1 MEQEIHFTN
10 KDFDFSS
17 LSLSQPIAVQGGAY
31 FTKIKYDSNPFY
43 IQTPKCLTKQGIN
56 ETNKKAYIDLM
67 FTKDDEEVIEWLET
81 LESTLV
87 KLICEKKHLW
97 FQDDIEYHDIE
108 GFFNPITRGYKAGKF
123 NLVRTSIFKNKTSNN
138 YTCNAY
144 DENENVIPIND
155 INESNMIIPI
165 LEIMGIKFS
174 ARSFQVEI
182 VGKQLMILN
191 NKPAFQECLIK
202 RKGSKDLEKNNTPQQ
217 EIIDDKPII
226 IDNSLVDSTDENT
239 TNPVCESIIEELL
252 DDDDEENNITT
263 EETKEKTDVTKEKTD
278 VTKEKT
284 DVTKEKTDVT
294 KEKTDVTKDLEDNEN
309 EELIN
314 DNTEKNTNDLEDISD
329 IFSVKTT
336 NEIKLKK
343 PNEVYWEIYKIAKQK
358 AKQHKKAAI
367 SAYLEAKNIKKT
379 YLLEDMDNSDSSD
392 NEDNDSDSDSDI
404 IKQEINNMVE
414 EL

>member
-191 NKPAFQECLIK
+191 NKPVFQECLIK

-217 EIIDDKPII
+217 EIIDDKSIT
-226 IDNSLVDSTDENT
+226 IDNSLVDSADEKT

-252 DDDDEENNITT
+252 DTVNGDVENNILDNNSNEENDITT
-263 EETKEKTDVTKEKTD
+263 EEIKEEIDITKG
-278 VTKEKT
+278 
-284 DVTKEKTDVT
+284 
-294 KEKTDVTKDLEDNEN
+294 LEDNEN
-309 EELIN
+309 ELIN
-314 DNTEKNTNDLEDISD
+314 DNTEKNTNDLEDISHN
-329 IFSVKTT
+329 FSVKNT

-392 NEDNDSDSDSDI
+392 NEDNDSDSDI

>member
-17 LSLSQPIAVQGGAY
+17 LSLSQPMAVQGGAY
-31 FTKIKYDSNPFY
+31 FTKIKCDSNPFY
-43 IQTPKCLTKQGIN
+43 IQTPKCLTKQGMN

-97 FQDDIEYHDIE
+97 FQDDIEYDDIE

-123 NLVRTSIFKNKTSNN
+123 NLVRTSIFKNKNSNN

-191 NKPAFQECLIK
+191 NKPVFQECLIK

-217 EIIDDKPII
+217 EIIDDKSIT
-226 IDNSLVDSTDENT
+226 IDNSLVDSVDEKT
-239 TNPVCESIIEELL
+239 TKPVCESIIEELL
-252 DDDDEENNITT
+252 DTVNGDVENNILDNNSNEENDITT
-263 EETKEKTDVTKEKTD
+263 EEIKEESKEEIDITKG
-278 VTKEKT
+278 
-284 DVTKEKTDVT
+284 
-294 KEKTDVTKDLEDNEN
+294 LEDNEN
-309 EELIN
+309 ELIN
-314 DNTEKNTNDLEDISD
+314 DNIEKNTNDLEDISHN
-329 IFSVKTT
+329 FSVKNT

-392 NEDNDSDSDSDI
+392 NEDNDSDSDI

>member
-1 MEQEIHFTN
+1 
-10 KDFDFSS
+10 
-17 LSLSQPIAVQGGAY
+17 
-31 FTKIKYDSNPFY
+31 
-43 IQTPKCLTKQGIN
+43 
-56 ETNKKAYIDLM
+56 M

-97 FQDDIEYHDIE
+97 FQDDIEYDDIE

-123 NLVRTSIFKNKTSNN
+123 NLVRTSIFKNKNTNN

-155 INESNMIIPI
+155 INETNMIIPI

-191 NKPAFQECLIK
+191 NKPVFQECLIK

-217 EIIDDKPII
+217 EIIDDKSIT
-226 IDNSLVDSTDENT
+226 IDNSLVDSVDEKT

-252 DDDDEENNITT
+252 DTVNGDVENNILDNNSNEENDITT
-263 EETKEKTDVTKEKTD
+263 EEIKEEIDITKG
-278 VTKEKT
+278 
-284 DVTKEKTDVT
+284 
-294 KEKTDVTKDLEDNEN
+294 LEDNEN
-309 EELIN
+309 ELIN
-314 DNTEKNTNDLEDISD
+314 DDTEKNTNDLEDISHN
-329 IFSVKTT
+329 FSVKNT

-392 NEDNDSDSDSDI
+392 NEDNDSDSDI

>member
-1 MEQEIHFTN
+1 MEEEIHFTN

-17 LSLSQPIAVQGGAY
+17 ISLSQPIPVQGGAY
-31 FTKIKYDSNPFY
+31 FTKIKCYSNPFY

-87 KLICEKKHLW
+87 KLICEKRHLW
-97 FQDDIEYHDIE
+97 FQDDVEYDDIE
-108 GFFNPITRGYKAGKF
+108 GFFNPLTRGYKAGKF
-123 NLVRTSIFKNKTSNN
+123 NLLRTSIFKKKDSNN

-174 ARSFQVEI
+174 SRSFQVEI

-191 NKPAFQECLIK
+191 NKTVFQECLIK

-226 IDNSLVDSTDENT
+226 IDNSLEDSTDENT
-239 TNPVCESIIEELL
+239 PTPVCESIIEELL
-252 DDDDEENNITT
+252 DDDDVVENIILDNNSNEENNITT
-263 EETKEKTDVTKEKTD
+263 EK
-278 VTKEKT
+278 
-284 DVTKEKTDVT
+284 T
-294 KEKTDVTKDLEDNEN
+294 KEKTDVTKDLEDNR
-309 EELIN
+309 
-314 DNTEKNTNDLEDISD
+314 EKNTNDLEDISD
-329 IFSVKTT
+329 NFLVKTT

-392 NEDNDSDSDSDI
+392 NEDNDSDSDI

>member
-17 LSLSQPIAVQGGAY
+17 LSLSQPMAVQGGAY
-31 FTKIKYDSNPFY
+31 FTKIKCDSNPFY

-97 FQDDIEYHDIE
+97 FQDDIEYDDIE

-123 NLVRTSIFKNKTSNN
+123 NLVRTSIFKNKNTNN

-155 INESNMIIPI
+155 INETNMIIPI

-191 NKPAFQECLIK
+191 NKPVFQECLIK

-217 EIIDDKPII
+217 EIIDDKSIT
-226 IDNSLVDSTDENT
+226 IDNSLVDSVDEKT

-252 DDDDEENNITT
+252 DTVNGDVENNILDNNSNEENDITT
-263 EETKEKTDVTKEKTD
+263 EEIKEEIDITKG
-278 VTKEKT
+278 
-284 DVTKEKTDVT
+284 
-294 KEKTDVTKDLEDNEN
+294 LEDNEN
-309 EELIN
+309 ELIN
-314 DNTEKNTNDLEDISD
+314 DDTEKNTNDLEDISHN
-329 IFSVKTT
+329 FSVKNT

>member
-17 LSLSQPIAVQGGAY
+17 LSLSQPMAVQGGAY
-31 FTKIKYDSNPFY
+31 FTKIKCDSNPFY
-43 IQTPKCLTKQGIN
+43 IQTPKCLTKQGMN

-97 FQDDIEYHDIE
+97 FQDDIEYDDIE

-123 NLVRTSIFKNKTSNN
+123 NLVRTSIFKNKNSNN

-155 INESNMIIPI
+155 INETNMIIPI

-202 RKGSKDLEKNNTPQQ
+202 RKGSKDLEKNNTPEQ
-217 EIIDDKPII
+217 EIIDDKSIT
-226 IDNSLVDSTDENT
+226 IDNSLVDSVDEKT

-252 DDDDEENNITT
+252 DTVNGDVENNILENNSNEENDITT
-263 EETKEKTDVTKEKTD
+263 EEIKEEIDITKG
-278 VTKEKT
+278 
-284 DVTKEKTDVT
+284 
-294 KEKTDVTKDLEDNEN
+294 LEDNEN
-309 EELIN
+309 ELIN
-314 DNTEKNTNDLEDISD
+314 DNTEKNTNDLEDISHN
-329 IFSVKTT
+329 FSVKNT

-343 PNEVYWEIYKIAKQK
+343 PNEVYYEIYKIAKQK

-392 NEDNDSDSDSDI
+392 NEDNDSDSDI

>member
-17 LSLSQPIAVQGGAY
+17 LSLSQPMAVQGGAY
-31 FTKIKYDSNPFY
+31 FTKIKCDSNPFY
-43 IQTPKCLTKQGIN
+43 IQTPKCLTKQGMN

-97 FQDDIEYHDIE
+97 FQDDIEYDDIE

-191 NKPAFQECLIK
+191 NKPVFQECLIK

-217 EIIDDKPII
+217 EIIDDKSIT
-226 IDNSLVDSTDENT
+226 IDNSLVDSVDEKT

-252 DDDDEENNITT
+252 DTVNGDVENNILDNNSNEENDITT
-263 EETKEKTDVTKEKTD
+263 EEIKEEIDITKG
-278 VTKEKT
+278 
-284 DVTKEKTDVT
+284 
-294 KEKTDVTKDLEDNEN
+294 LEDNEN
-309 EELIN
+309 ELIN
-314 DNTEKNTNDLEDISD
+314 DNIEKNTNDLEDISHN
-329 IFSVKTT
+329 FSVKNT

-392 NEDNDSDSDSDI
+392 NEDNDSDSDI

>member
-17 LSLSQPIAVQGGAY
+17 LSLSQPMAVQGGAY
-31 FTKIKYDSNPFY
+31 FTKIKCDSNPFY

-97 FQDDIEYHDIE
+97 FQDDIEYDDIE

-123 NLVRTSIFKNKTSNN
+123 NLVRTSIFKNKNSNN

-191 NKPAFQECLIK
+191 NKPVFQECLIK
-202 RKGSKDLEKNNTPQQ
+202 RKESKDLEKNNTPQQ
-217 EIIDDKPII
+217 EIIDDKSIT
-226 IDNSLVDSTDENT
+226 IDNSLVDSVDEKT

-252 DDDDEENNITT
+252 DTVNGDVENNILDNNSNEENDITT
-263 EETKEKTDVTKEKTD
+263 EEIKEEIDITKG
-278 VTKEKT
+278 
-284 DVTKEKTDVT
+284 
-294 KEKTDVTKDLEDNEN
+294 LEDNEN
-309 EELIN
+309 ELIN
-314 DNTEKNTNDLEDISD
+314 DNIEKNTNDLEDISHN
-329 IFSVKTT
+329 FSVKNT

-392 NEDNDSDSDSDI
+392 NEDNDSDSDI

>member
-17 LSLSQPIAVQGGAY
+17 LSLSQPMAVQGGAY
-31 FTKIKYDSNPFY
+31 FTKIKCDSNPFY

-97 FQDDIEYHDIE
+97 FQDDIEYDDIE

-123 NLVRTSIFKNKTSNN
+123 NLVRTSIFKNKNTNN

-155 INESNMIIPI
+155 INETNMIIPI

-191 NKPAFQECLIK
+191 NKPVFQECLIK

-217 EIIDDKPII
+217 EIIDDKSIT
-226 IDNSLVDSTDENT
+226 IDNSLVDSVDEKT

-252 DDDDEENNITT
+252 DTVNGDVENNILDNNSNEENDITT
-263 EETKEKTDVTKEKTD
+263 EEIKEEIDITKG
-278 VTKEKT
+278 
-284 DVTKEKTDVT
+284 
-294 KEKTDVTKDLEDNEN
+294 LEDNEN
-309 EELIN
+309 ELIN
-314 DNTEKNTNDLEDISD
+314 DDTEKNTNDLEDISHN
-329 IFSVKTT
+329 FSVKNT

-392 NEDNDSDSDSDI
+392 NEDNDSDSDI

>member
-17 LSLSQPIAVQGGAY
+17 LSLSQPMAVQGGAY
-31 FTKIKYDSNPFY
+31 FTKIKCDSNPFY

-97 FQDDIEYHDIE
+97 FQDDIEYDDIE

-123 NLVRTSIFKNKTSNN
+123 NLVRTSIFKNKNSNN

-191 NKPAFQECLIK
+191 NKPVFQECLIK

-217 EIIDDKPII
+217 EIIDDKSIT
-226 IDNSLVDSTDENT
+226 IDNSLVDSVDEKT
-239 TNPVCESIIEELL
+239 TKPVCESIIEELL
-252 DDDDEENNITT
+252 DTVNGDVENNILDNNSNEENDITT
-263 EETKEKTDVTKEKTD
+263 EEIKEESKEEIDITKG
-278 VTKEKT
+278 
-284 DVTKEKTDVT
+284 
-294 KEKTDVTKDLEDNEN
+294 LEDNEN
-309 EELIN
+309 ELIN
-314 DNTEKNTNDLEDISD
+314 DNIEKNTNDLEDISHN
-329 IFSVKTT
+329 FSVKNT

-392 NEDNDSDSDSDI
+392 NEDNDSDSDI